1 MTIVIKVQ
9 CNINEHKLHKVSL
22 PRNMI
27 SPSQH
32 GGLNVYGEGTLGSYY
47 KLTLEVK

>member
-1 MTIVIKVQ
+1 MY
-9 CNINEHKLHKVSL
+9 HKVSL
-22 PRNMI
+22 LRNMI
-27 SPSQH
+27 CPSQH